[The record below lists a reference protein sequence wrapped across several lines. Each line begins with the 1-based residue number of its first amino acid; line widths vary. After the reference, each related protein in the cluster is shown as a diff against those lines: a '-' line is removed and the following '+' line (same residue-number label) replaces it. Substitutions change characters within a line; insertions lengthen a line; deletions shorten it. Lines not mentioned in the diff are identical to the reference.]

1 MQSTKDIMMASNIP
15 EETVSSEG
23 ESRELSAGETKVKH
37 RFLEPWEDGD
47 LILVVEDE
55 KMFIKSQTIPQE
67 VTNKY
72 LFE

>member
-1 MQSTKDIMMASNIP
+1 MMESNIP

-23 ESRELSAGETKVKH
+23 ESRSLSAWETKVKH
-37 RFLEPWEDGD
+37 RFLESWEDGD

-55 KMFIKSQTIPQE
+55 KMFIKSQTIPQQ